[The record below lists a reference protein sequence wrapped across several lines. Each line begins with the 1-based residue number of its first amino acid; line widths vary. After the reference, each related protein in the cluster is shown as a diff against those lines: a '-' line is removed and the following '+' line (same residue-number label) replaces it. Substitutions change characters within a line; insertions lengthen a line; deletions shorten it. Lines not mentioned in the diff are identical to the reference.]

1 VVNTSAPQTQPF
13 ASQLSALVSP
23 RPLAFDIDARRRRIN
38 IERMRHERLA
48 RFRTELAKLDVAGA
62 LLADPVNIRYATDA
76 RNMAVWSLHSIA
88 RYAFV
93 PTDGPIVLF
102 EMGST
107 QHVTRGLSTLG
118 EVRPSTP
125 WTFMIAMDRIDEKC
139 ARWADE
145 IVDLVQ
151 RHGRR
156 NRRLAVDRC
165 EPLGIQFLMD
175 RGLTILDAQQP
186 MEIARAIKTPDEV
199 DSMKLVMDVCD
210 EGVRRMRAALT
221 PGITENQLW
230 GILHETN
237 IAHDGEWI
245 ECRLLSSGPRTN
257 PWYQECGT
265 RVIQAGD
272 VVGFDTDMVGPLGY
286 VADISRS
293 WICPGKP
300 PSDRHRRLYD
310 IAQEQIRFNVE
321 LLRPGVGFREFSEK
335 AWNIPAPYVP
345 QRYLSPIHG
354 LGLVDE
360 YPVIPYP
367 QDFAEWG
374 SDGVFVENMVVSVES
389 YVGEVGGQ
397 DGIKLEEQVL
407 ITDSGAVPMSSSA
420 FYDGIQVDR

>member
-1 VVNTSAPQTQPF
+1 
-13 ASQLSALVSP
+13 
-23 RPLAFDIDARRRRIN
+23 
-38 IERMRHERLA
+38 MRHERLA

-62 LLADPVNIRYATDA
+62 LLTNPVNIRYATDA

-93 PTDGPIVLF
+93 PTEGPVVLF

-107 QHVTRGLSTLG
+107 QHVTRGISTIG

-125 WTFMIAMDRIDEKC
+125 WTFMIAMDRVDEKC

-145 IVDLVQ
+145 LVDLV
-151 RHGRR
+151 RSHGAG

-165 EPLGIQFLMD
+165 EPLGIRFLMD
-175 RGLTILDAQQP
+175 RGLSILDGQRTI
-186 MEIARAIKTPDEV
+186 ETARAIKTSDEI
-199 DSMKLVMDVCD
+199 DAMKLVIDVCD
-210 EGVRRMRAALT
+210 EGVRRMRAALA

-230 GILHETN
+230 SVLHETN

-257 PWYQECGT
+257 PWYQESST

-293 WICPGKP
+293 WVCPGKR
-300 PSDRHRRLYD
+300 PSDRQRRLYEL
-310 IAQEQIRFNVE
+310 AQEQIRFNTA
-321 LLRPGVGFREFSEK
+321 LLRPGLGFREFSEK
-335 AWNIPAPYVP
+335 AWNIPERFIP
-345 QRYLSPIHG
+345 QRYLSPVHG
-354 LGLVDE
+354 VGLVDE

-367 QDFAEWG
+367 QDFSEWG
-374 SDGVFVENMVVSVES
+374 SDGVFVRNMVVSVES
-389 YVGEVGGQ
+389 YIGEVGAQ

-407 ITDSGAVPMSSSA
+407 ITDAGAVPMSSEALS
-420 FYDGIQVDR
+420 DSIEVSN

>member
-1 VVNTSAPQTQPF
+1 
-13 ASQLSALVSP
+13 
-23 RPLAFDIDARRRRIN
+23 
-38 IERMRHERLA
+38 
-48 RFRTELAKLDVAGA
+48 
-62 LLADPVNIRYATDA
+62 
-76 RNMAVWSLHSIA
+76 
-88 RYAFV
+88 
-93 PTDGPIVLF
+93 
-102 EMGST
+102 
-107 QHVTRGLSTLG
+107 
-118 EVRPSTP
+118 
-125 WTFMIAMDRIDEKC
+125 MIAMDRIDEKC

-145 IVDLVQ
+145 IVDLVH
-151 RHGRR
+151 RHGAR

-165 EPLGIQFLMD
+165 EPLGIKFLID
-175 RGLTILDAQQP
+175 RGLTIVDAQQP
-186 MEIARAIKTPDEV
+186 IEIARAIKTSDEI
-199 DSMKLVMDVCD
+199 DSMQLVMNVCD
-210 EGVRRMRAALT
+210 EGVRRMRAAIT

-230 GILHETN
+230 AILHETN

-300 PSDRHRRLYD
+300 PSDRHRRLYE
-310 IAQEQIRFNVE
+310 IAQEQIRFNVD

-335 AWNIPAPYVP
+335 AWNIPEPYVR
-345 QRYLSPIHG
+345 QRYLSPVHG

-389 YVGEVGGQ
+389 YIGEVGGQ

-407 ITDSGAVPMSSSA
+407 ITEKGAVPMSGSA
-420 FYDGIQVDR
+420 FSDGIEVDA

>member
-1 VVNTSAPQTQPF
+1 VVNISAPQTQPSS
-13 ASQLSALVSP
+13 SQLSSLVSP
-23 RPLAFDIDARRRRIN
+23 RLLAFDIDARRRRIN

-48 RFRTELAKLDVAGA
+48 RFRTELAKLDVVGA

-186 MEIARAIKTPDEV
+186 MEIARAIKTPDEI

-335 AWNIPAPYVP
+335 AWNIPEPYVP

-407 ITDSGAVPMSSSA
+407 ITDNGAVPMSSSA
-420 FYDGIQVDR
+420 FYDDIQVDT

>member
-1 VVNTSAPQTQPF
+1 VVNTTAPQHSF
-13 ASQLSALVSP
+13 SQLYTLVAP
-23 RPLAFDIDARRRRIN
+23 RPLALDIEARLRQIN

-48 RFRTELAKLDVAGA
+48 RFRVELAKLDVAGA

-145 IVDLVQ
+145 IVDLVH
-151 RHGRR
+151 RHGAR

-165 EPLGIQFLMD
+165 EPLGIKFLID
-175 RGLTILDAQQP
+175 RGLTIVDAQQP
-186 MEIARAIKTPDEV
+186 IEIARAIKTSDEI
-199 DSMKLVMDVCD
+199 DSMQLVMNVCD
-210 EGVRRMRAALT
+210 EGVRRMRAAIT

-300 PSDRHRRLYD
+300 PSDRHRRLYE
-310 IAQEQIRFNVE
+310 IAQEQIRFNVD

-335 AWNIPAPYVP
+335 AWNIPEPYVQ
-345 QRYLSPIHG
+345 QRYLSPVHG

-374 SDGVFVENMVVSVES
+374 SDGVFAENMVVSVES
-389 YVGEVGGQ
+389 YIGEVGGQ

-407 ITDSGAVPMSSSA
+407 ITEKGAVPMSSSA
-420 FYDGIQVDR
+420 FADGIEVDA

>member
-1 VVNTSAPQTQPF
+1 M
-13 ASQLSALVSP
+13 
-23 RPLAFDIDARRRRIN
+23 DIEARLRQIN

-48 RFRTELAKLDVAGA
+48 RFRVELARLDVAGA

-145 IVDLVQ
+145 IVDLVH
-151 RHGRR
+151 RHGAR

-165 EPLGIQFLMD
+165 EPLGIKFLMD

-186 MEIARAIKTPDEV
+186 IEIARAIKTTDEI
-199 DSMKLVMDVCD
+199 DSMQLVMNVCD

-265 RVIQAGD
+265 RIIQAGD

-300 PSDRHRRLYD
+300 PSDRHRRLYE
-310 IAQEQIRFNVE
+310 IAQEQIRFNVD

-335 AWNIPAPYVP
+335 AWNIPEPYVP

-367 QDFAEWG
+367 RDFAEWG

-389 YVGEVGGQ
+389 YIGEVGGQ

-407 ITDSGAVPMSSSA
+407 ITERGAVPMSSSA
-420 FYDGIQVDR
+420 FSDDIEVDA

>member
-1 VVNTSAPQTQPF
+1 
-13 ASQLSALVSP
+13 VSP
-23 RPLAFDIDARRRRIN
+23 SPLAFDIDARRRRIN

>member
-1 VVNTSAPQTQPF
+1 VVNASAPQTQPSS
-13 ASQLSALVSP
+13 SQLAALVSP

-145 IVDLVQ
+145 IVDLVH

-186 MEIARAIKTPDEV
+186 MEIARAIKTTDEI

-335 AWNIPAPYVP
+335 AWNIPEPYVP

-407 ITDSGAVPMSSSA
+407 ITDNGAVPMSSSA
-420 FYDGIQVDR
+420 FYDGIQADT

>member
-1 VVNTSAPQTQPF
+1 VNTLAPLIEITS
-13 ASQLSALVSP
+13 SQLPAAR
-23 RPLAFDIDARRRRIN
+23 RPASLAFDIDERLRQIN

-48 RFRTELAKLDVAGA
+48 RFRAELAKLDVAGA

-93 PTDGPIVLF
+93 PVEGPIVLF

-107 QHVTRGLSTLG
+107 QHVTRGLSTIG

-145 IVDLVQ
+145 IVDLVHQ
-151 RHGRR
+151 HGGG

-165 EPLGIQFLMD
+165 EPLGIKFLVD

-186 MEIARAIKTPDEV
+186 IEIARAVKTSDEI

-210 EGVRRMRAALT
+210 EGVRRMRAALA

-230 GILHETN
+230 SVLHETN

-272 VVGFDTDMVGPLGY
+272 LVGFDTDMVGPLGY

-293 WICPGKP
+293 WVCPGKR
-300 PSDRHRRLYD
+300 PSDRQRRLYE
-310 IAQEQIRFNVE
+310 IAEAQIRFNIE

-335 AWNIPAPYVP
+335 AWNIPERYVP

-367 QDFAEWG
+367 QDFDEWG

-389 YVGEVGGQ
+389 YIGEVGAQ

-407 ITDSGAVPMSSSA
+407 ITSAGAVPMSNSA
-420 FYDGIQVDR
+420 FYDAIEVSS

>member
-1 VVNTSAPQTQPF
+1 MNISAPLNPPTSSRI
-13 ASQLSALVSP
+13 AD
-23 RPLAFDIDARRRRIN
+23 RPSVPALAFDIDARLRKIN

-48 RFRTELAKLDVAGA
+48 RFRAELAKLDVAGA
-62 LLADPVNIRYATDA
+62 LLTNPINIRYATDA

-125 WTFMIAMDRIDEKC
+125 WIFMIAMDRIDEKC

-145 IVDLVQ
+145 IVDLVH
-151 RHGRR
+151 RHGAG

-165 EPLGIQFLMD
+165 EPLGIKFLTD
-175 RGLTILDAQQP
+175 RGLTILDAQKP
-186 MEIARAIKTPDEV
+186 IETARAVKTSDEI

-210 EGVRRMRAALT
+210 EGVRRMRAALV

-230 GILHETN
+230 SILHETN

-245 ECRLLSSGPRTN
+245 ECRLLTSGPRTN

-286 VADISRS
+286 VADISRT
-293 WICPGKP
+293 WVCPGKR
-300 PSDRHRRLYD
+300 PSDRQRRLYE
-310 IAQEQIRFNVE
+310 IAQEQIRYNIS
-321 LLRPGVGFREFSEK
+321 LLRAGVAFREFSER
-335 AWNIPAPYVP
+335 AWSIPERYVP

-360 YPVIPYP
+360 YPVVPYP

-374 SDGVFVENMVVSVES
+374 SDGVFVKNMVVSVES
-389 YVGEVGGQ
+389 YIGEVGGP
-397 DGIKLEEQVL
+397 DGIKLEEQIL
-407 ITDSGAVPMSSSA
+407 ITDNDALPMSSSA
-420 FYDGIQVDR
+420 FYDAIEVSG

>member
-1 VVNTSAPQTQPF
+1 VVNTSAPQTQP
-13 ASQLSALVSP
+13 SPPQLSALVSP

>member
-1 VVNTSAPQTQPF
+1 M
-13 ASQLSALVSP
+13 
-23 RPLAFDIDARRRRIN
+23 DIEERLRRIN

-48 RFRTELAKLDVAGA
+48 RFRVELARLDVAGA
-62 LLADPVNIRYATDA
+62 LLANPVNIRYATDA
-76 RNMAVWSLHSIA
+76 RNMAVWSLHSVA

-145 IVDLVQ
+145 IVDLVH
-151 RHGRR
+151 RHGAR

-165 EPLGIQFLMD
+165 EPLGIKFLMD

-186 MEIARAIKTPDEV
+186 IEIARAIKTSDEI
-199 DSMKLVMDVCD
+199 DSMQLVMDVCD

-237 IAHDGEWI
+237 VAHDGEWI

-265 RVIQAGD
+265 RIIQAGD

-300 PSDRHRRLYD
+300 PSDRHRRLYE
-310 IAQEQIRFNVE
+310 IAQEQIRFNVD

-335 AWNIPAPYVP
+335 AWNIPEPFVP

-374 SDGVFVENMVVSVES
+374 SDGLFVENMVVSVES
-389 YVGEVGGQ
+389 YIGEVGGQ

-407 ITDSGAVPMSSSA
+407 ITEKGAVPMSSSA
-420 FYDGIQVDR
+420 FSDGIEVDA

>member
-1 VVNTSAPQTQPF
+1 VVNTSAPQTQPS
-13 ASQLSALVSP
+13 ASQLSLLVSP

-145 IVDLVQ
+145 IVDLVH

-186 MEIARAIKTPDEV
+186 MEIARAIKTPDEI

-321 LLRPGVGFREFSEK
+321 LLRPGVGFREFSAK
-335 AWNIPAPYVP
+335 AWNIPEPYVP

-407 ITDSGAVPMSSSA
+407 ITDNGAVPMSSST
-420 FYDGIQVDR
+420 FYNGIQVDT